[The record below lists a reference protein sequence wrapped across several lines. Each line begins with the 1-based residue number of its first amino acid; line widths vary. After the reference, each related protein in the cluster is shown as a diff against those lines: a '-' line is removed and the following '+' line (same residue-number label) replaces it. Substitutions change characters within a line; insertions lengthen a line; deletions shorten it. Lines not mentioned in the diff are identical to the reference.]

1 MIAFTVDVQNGH
13 TEGFWCPHEEWE
25 AKRIGRFDRL
35 SDAICAAMPLVGKND
50 DVIVSIVTFDHD
62 KPGHTTTEAMY
73 DFLHGTLR
81 HAARKAA

>member
-1 MIAFTVDVQNGH
+1 MIAFIVDVQNARI
-13 TEGFWCPHEEWE
+13 EGFWCPHEEWE

-35 SDAICAAMPLVGKND
+35 SDAICAALPLVGKND
-50 DVIVSIVTFDHD
+50 DVIVSIVTFDPA

>member
-1 MIAFTVDVQNGH
+1 
-13 TEGFWCPHEEWE
+13 
-25 AKRIGRFDRL
+25 L
-35 SDAICAAMPLVGKND
+35 SDAICAALPLVGNND
-50 DVIVSIVTFDHD
+50 DVIISIVTFDPA